1 MCVSTYSAI
10 SRKRIQVS
18 RIKQCSYAVC
28 TLLVNVCE
36 RQENFVCWKMSN
48 IYIFFPNLF
57 ESTTVC
63 KVDGCFTHTFQW
75 IRRDMKTGFQLTPLQ
90 IFKRNVY
97 NGVQR
102 CYNKKLNANTC
113 RIEMLVKHLPCRTR

>member
-1 MCVSTYSAI
+1 MHTPSKCLSEAGKLSMMENE
-10 SRKRIQVS
+10 
-18 RIKQCSYAVC
+18 QC
-28 TLLVNVCE
+28 
-36 RQENFVCWKMSN
+36 
-48 IYIFFPNLF
+48 IFFPNLF

-63 KVDGCFTHTFQW
+63 KIDGCCFTYTFRW

-102 CYNKKLNANTC
+102 CYDKKLNANTC
-113 RIEMLVKHLPCRTR
+113 SIKMLVKHLPCRTR